1 MRLTIYVEEWLLWVG
16 IGVALLAGALLSVGF
31 FIPEWALWMVGIV
44 LALMGVLIMDLGL
57 WIVIVLSCWVE
68 RESRA
73 DDRESAISSVTQNG
87 RMFPGI

>member
-1 MRLTIYVEEWLLWVG
+1 MRLTIYVQEWLLWVG
-16 IGVALLAGALLSVGF
+16 IGVALLAAALLSVGF
-31 FIPEWALWMVGIV
+31 FIPEGALWMVGIV

-57 WIVIVLSCWVE
+57 WIVIVLSCWAE